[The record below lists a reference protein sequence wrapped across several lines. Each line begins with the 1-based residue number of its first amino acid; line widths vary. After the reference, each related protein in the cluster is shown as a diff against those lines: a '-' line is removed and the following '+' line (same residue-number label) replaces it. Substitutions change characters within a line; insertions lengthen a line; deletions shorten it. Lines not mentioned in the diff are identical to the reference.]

1 MKTPKATFYE
11 GPDDNE
17 FLFLFLKITTVCK
30 NLAPGIFAYVLQ
42 IRTGW
47 HPCSVLDFKQIT
59 VKHADS
65 TSDFTRLPGGK
76 YKRKPN

>member
-47 HPCSVLDFKQIT
+47 HPCSALDFKQIT
-59 VKHADS
+59 VKHEDS

-76 YKRKPN
+76 YKR